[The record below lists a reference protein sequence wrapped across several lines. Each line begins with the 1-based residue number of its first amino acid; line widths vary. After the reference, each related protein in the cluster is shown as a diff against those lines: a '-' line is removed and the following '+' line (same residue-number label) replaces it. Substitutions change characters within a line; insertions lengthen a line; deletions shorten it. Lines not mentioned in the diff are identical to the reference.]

1 MFFLGAEYNFSLTS
15 TKTTLTTVGNFAK
28 GTMCQDLNLK
38 WMDSF
43 TVLGITIDNRLKEL
57 QQNFHQIYEKVDNK
71 IGYWIRYGLTFKG
84 RITVAKSLLL
94 SQYTYV
100 ATTLDSNEKKLTDKI
115 QAQIDLFVYN
125 NKVGT
130 KENPN
135 FQKWIQEDI
144 YQGGKPVGGFKII
157 NISEFFKSLRLS
169 WIRRYAIS
177 NEKTLNDH
185 WCDLLDMILEVT
197 PQERMSV
204 INRGAEFLTPKV
216 LKYYPCLT
224 EFLKSLLLYIVVE
237 SASGIDSLAL
247 LEIPLPGLVLFP

>member
-1 MFFLGAEYNFSLTS
+1 M
-15 TKTTLTTVGNFAK
+15 
-28 GTMCQDLNLK
+28 
-38 WMDSF
+38 
-43 TVLGITIDNRLKEL
+43 
-57 QQNFHQIYEKVDNK
+57 
-71 IGYWIRYGLTFKG
+71 
-84 RITVAKSLLL
+84 L

-100 ATTLDSNEKKLTDKI
+100 ATILDSNDKKLTDKI
-115 QAQIDLFVYN
+115 QAQIDLFVFN

-144 YQGGKPVGGFKII
+144 YHGGKPVGGFKMI
-157 NISEFFKSLRLS
+157 NIADFFKLLRLS
-169 WIRRYAIS
+169 WIRRYAIG
-177 NEKTLNDH
+177 NEKPLNDH
-185 WCDLLDMILEVT
+185 WCDLLDMILDVT

-224 EFLKSLLLYIVVE
+224 EFLNSLLLYIVVE

-247 LEIPLPGLVLFP
+247 LEIPLPEPVLFP

>member
-1 MFFLGAEYNFSLTS
+1 MIPM
-15 TKTTLTTVGNFAK
+15 K
-28 GTMCQDLNLK
+28 
-38 WMDSF
+38 
-43 TVLGITIDNRLKEL
+43 
-57 QQNFHQIYEKVDNK
+57 
-71 IGYWIRYGLTFKG
+71 
-84 RITVAKSLLL
+84 
-94 SQYTYV
+94 
-100 ATTLDSNEKKLTDKI
+100 KKLTDKI

-135 FQKWIQEDI
+135 IQKWIQEDI

-177 NEKTLNDH
+177 KEKTLNDH

-204 INRGAEFLTPKV
+204 INRGVEFLTPKV
-216 LKYYPCLT
+216 LKHYPCLT